1 MDVEHKFRRARVRR
15 GDAGSG
21 GLRSEGD
28 LARDIDGMKDCFKEK
43 GEFQLLISV
52 IIGFDDLS
60 SLPNWVLDDF

>member
-28 LARDIDGMKDCFKEK
+28 LARDIDGMKDCFKISQRE
-43 GEFQLLISV
+43 GRISV
-52 IIGFDDLS
+52 TYICDNRF
-60 SLPNWVLDDF
+60 